1 MNFMNQEK
9 GNYNENEQIELEEQS
24 IDEPQVTRDES
35 EQLSLEKLQEN
46 ADSEANDDRE
56 LLGEEE

>member
-1 MNFMNQEK
+1 MNQEK